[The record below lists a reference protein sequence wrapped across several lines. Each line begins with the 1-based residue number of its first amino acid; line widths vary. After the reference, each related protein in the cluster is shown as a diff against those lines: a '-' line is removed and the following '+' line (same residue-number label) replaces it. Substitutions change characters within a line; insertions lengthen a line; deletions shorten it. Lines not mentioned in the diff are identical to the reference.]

1 VLEASS
7 FIKNQFKMDNKE
19 FINRYFKALT
29 TEAKSK
35 EVLENYITDKSLLEH
50 IAFFESAFPDYK
62 VIADEMTAEGN
73 RVVVQARFTGVHEG
87 DFNGIP
93 PTHRSVEVPF
103 AIGYEI
109 ENNKIV
115 HHWIIVDRLALMEQ
129 LGVVPKAEAAH

>member
-1 VLEASS
+1 
-7 FIKNQFKMDNKE
+7 MGNKE
-19 FINRYFKALT
+19 FITRYYDALVTEGTSKA
-29 TEAKSK
+29 
-35 EVLENYITDKSLLEH
+35 VLEKFMTDEHLMSH
-50 IAFFESAFPDYK
+50 IAFFDAAFPGYK

-73 RVVVQARFTGVHEG
+73 RVVVQARFAGVHKG

-129 LGVVPKAEAAH
+129 LGVVSVGEAEH